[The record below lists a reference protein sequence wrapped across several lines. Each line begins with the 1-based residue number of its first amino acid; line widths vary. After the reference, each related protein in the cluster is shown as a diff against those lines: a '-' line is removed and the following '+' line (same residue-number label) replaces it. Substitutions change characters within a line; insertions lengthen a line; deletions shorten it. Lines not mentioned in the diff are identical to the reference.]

1 MAMRAPWTGQRPSHQ
16 PLAGKVAL
24 VTGASRGI
32 GEYIAVE
39 LAKTGADVIVAA
51 RSETQP
57 HEKLPGTIYTTAEQV
72 EQQGRRA
79 LPVRADL
86 TSDDDIQALADTA
99 LKNFGRVDIL
109 VNNAA
114 ILFPGKFHELPFKR
128 FDLTYRLVLRAPALL
143 THLLLPAM
151 IERGAGT
158 VINLSSISADQSGA
172 GDVAYAMWKIAL
184 RKMAE
189 GIAEENKDTGVTAFS
204 LSPVEGVAT
213 PGLLFWNPIETI
225 PPETLEPPDLIGRA
239 AVFLCTD
246 RAKPYSGRHFYTKD
260 LLNGPARGF

>member
-1 MAMRAPWTGQRPSHQ
+1 MAFRAPWTNPRPGHQ

-39 LAKTGADVIVAA
+39 FAKTGADVVVAA
-51 RSETQP
+51 RSESQP
-57 HEKLPGTIYTTAEQV
+57 HEKLPGTIYTTAQKV
-72 EQQGRRA
+72 EREGRRA

-86 TSDDDIQALADTA
+86 TSDEDVQNLADVA
-99 LKNFGRVDIL
+99 LKAFGRVDIL

-114 ILFPGKFHELPFKR
+114 ILFPGRLHDVPFKR

-143 THLLLPAM
+143 THLLLPQM
-151 IERGAGT
+151 IERQRGT
-158 VINLSSISADQSGA
+158 VINLSSIAADLSGA

-189 GIAEENKDTGVTAFS
+189 GIAEENKDRGITAFS
-204 LSPVEGVAT
+204 LSPVSGVAT

-225 PPETLEPPDLIGRA
+225 PPEQLEPPDLIGRS
-239 AVFLCTD
+239 AVFLCTE
-246 RAKPYSGRHFYTKD
+246 RAKSLSGRHFYTRD
-260 LLNGPARGF
+260 LLRDHAHGF